1 MSECLVVGI
10 DDSECSLRALDFAV
24 TRAKRSGA
32 RVILSFV
39 IEWSPYSFNTPE
51 ENEVRHK
58 RREEEIEKANSSVL
72 DPALKQLAETG
83 LSATAIVRHG
93 NVADVLSEVAKEN
106 DADQIIVGRIG
117 ESGLKSMLFGSVTSK
132 LVQTSTIPVTV
143 VP

>member
-10 DDSECSLRALDFAV
+10 DDSDCSLRALDFAV

-32 RVILSFV
+32 RIILSFV

-72 DPALKQLAETG
+72 EPALKRLAETG

-93 NVADVLSEVAKEN
+93 NVADVLSVVAKEN
-106 DADQIIVGRIG
+106 DADQIIVGRVG

-132 LVQTSTIPVTV
+132 LVQTSTMPVTV

>member
-1 MSECLVVGI
+1 MSECLVIGI
-10 DDSECSLRALDFAV
+10 DDSECSLRSLDFAV

-32 RVILSFV
+32 RIILSFI

-72 DPALKQLAETG
+72 DPALKRLAETG

>member
-32 RVILSFV
+32 RIILSFI

-72 DPALKQLAETG
+72 DPALNRLAETG

>member
-10 DDSECSLRALDFAV
+10 DDSDCSLRALDFAV

-32 RVILSFV
+32 RVVLSFV

-72 DPALKQLAETG
+72 DPALKRLAETG

>member
-10 DDSECSLRALDFAV
+10 DDSDCSLRALDFAV

-32 RVILSFV
+32 RIVLSFV

-72 DPALKQLAETG
+72 DPALKRLAETG